1 MTFDTREEIRER
13 LGNIDQIRDIIFGTQ
28 IRDYENRF
36 VQLESDIS
44 RLQQEMRSHLEQMKS
59 GFSIE
64 MKTAIEALDKKIKSL
79 NLTTQEESVDLR
91 QQVDRLNRKFSS
103 NIDSLDEALDIQ
115 TTSVRQEVSQTKIQ
129 LEDDIAALRD
139 LVLEEMERNFSK
151 LSKTKA
157 SKDDIAETLF
167 ALGMRLK
174 EKEFIPMLR
183 EATDNKNGYNHT
195 PVLKAKEEKFSDI
208 LSRSNGS
215 SELNS

>member
-1 MTFDTREEIRER
+1 MTFDTREELRER
-13 LGNIDQIRDIIFGTQ
+13 LGNIDQIRDIIFGAQ

-44 RLQQEMRSHLEQMKS
+44 RLQQEMRSHLEQLKS
-59 GFSIE
+59 GFTIE
-64 MKTAIEALDKKIKSL
+64 MKAATEALDKKIKSL
-79 NLTTQEESVDLR
+79 NLTSQEESVDLR
-91 QQVDRLNRKFSS
+91 QQVDRINRKFSS
-103 NIDSLDEALDIQ
+103 NIQSLDEALDIQ

-139 LVLEEMERNFSK
+139 LVLEEMERHFSQ

-174 EKEFIPMLR
+174 E
-183 EATDNKNGYNHT
+183 T
-195 PVLKAKEEKFSDI
+195 
-208 LSRSNGS
+208 
-215 SELNS
+215 

>member
-1 MTFDTREEIRER
+1 MTFQTREEVRER

-44 RLQQEMRSHLEQMKS
+44 RLQQEMRSHFEQVKS

-64 MKTAIEALDKKIKSL
+64 IKTAIEALDKKIKSL
-79 NLTTQEESVDLR
+79 TLTTQEESMDLR
-91 QQVDRLNRKFSS
+91 QQVDRINRKFSS
-103 NIDSLDEALDIQ
+103 NIQSLDEALDIQ
-115 TTSVRQEVSQTKIQ
+115 RTSVSQEVSQTKIQ
-129 LEDDIAALRD
+129 LEDDITALRD
-139 LVLEEMERNFSK
+139 LVVEEMERHFSQ
-151 LSKTKA
+151 LSKTKV

-174 EKEFIPMLR
+174 ETEFIPMLR
-183 EATDNKNGYNHT
+183 EAADDKNGYNPT
-195 PVLKAKEEKFSDI
+195 PILKAKEEKFSDI

-215 SELNS
+215 SE